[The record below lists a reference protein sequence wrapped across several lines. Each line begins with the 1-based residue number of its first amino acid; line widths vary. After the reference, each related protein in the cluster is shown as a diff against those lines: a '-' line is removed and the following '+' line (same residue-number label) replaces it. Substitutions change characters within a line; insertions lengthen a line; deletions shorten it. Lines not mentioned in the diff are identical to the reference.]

1 MPSWSIQTMPVQ
13 PTDPY
18 VAWVQQTG
26 FIDLFAARQSQP
38 EEEQWFPIIL
48 ELADGVDLRQFV
60 SEASAALGPGIRVPE
75 SYAHAPT
82 GLDRLKFCTASV
94 RKDAA
99 ESLATK
105 DALRLIKRFEI
116 GLPLKSVPQPT
127 AWAQKQSVRSDAKV
141 VTGIIDDGLAFAN
154 ARFRRKNGDSRIE
167 FLWNQDGTPLA
178 PPDGWETGWELTRL
192 GSGGVD
198 GIDKLL
204 TDASHA
210 GIVDEDRVYRYDLR
224 RHIDYLQPGHK
235 PVAWRT
241 AHGTHVMDLAAGY
254 APSEDASTRSI
265 IGVQLP
271 VATTADTSGATLTP
285 YVLQGLWYI
294 LERAQL
300 LSPSPLPIV
309 VNLSYGLVA
318 GPHNG
323 SSVLESAID
332 QIIELRTQAKAP
344 LHVVV
349 PSGNSR
355 LARCHARVA
364 PLQGAT
370 HARRLNWRILPD
382 DLTPSFTQIWLPESQ
397 GGPAVVSVRVT
408 TPTGDTSPAIT
419 AGRECL
425 WQDGTEI
432 LCKVLYLTKSV
443 PGRTR
448 PLIFIAV
455 APTATHHTTRKLAPS
470 GVWEIEVTNI
480 GSAID
485 PNNPIHAWIQRD
497 DTPYGY
503 PIRGRQSYFED
514 TLYVRFDAATGRVVE
529 LDDPTNPSPIKRDGT
544 ISAIATG
551 KKSIV
556 IGGFRRR
563 DWRIARY
570 SGGGPLVPPLRPPP
584 ITDGPDAMAVS
595 DDSIAHRGLLATG
608 TRSGSTVQLSGTSV
622 AAPQFTRAIVEM
634 LAAGAVTR
642 QDVFKSVAVNVP
654 AFSGVHNERNHP
666 AYVDTSAPLPG
677 EERRGAGRMEFPPKV
692 HVHSKR
698 YEKT

>member
-355 LARCHARVA
+355 LARCHARFA

-397 GGPAVVSVRVT
+397 GGPAVVSVKVT

-425 WQDGTEI
+425 WKDGTEI

-455 APTATHHTTRKLAPS
+455 APTATHHATRKLAPS

-654 AFSGVHNERNHP
+654 AFPGVHNERNHP